1 MANKRNFIH
10 LFVYVSALLICI
22 QSLKAQEESPMF
34 FSGFQNATIYFLG
47 GKAYKEKVNYDMV
60 QGEFV
65 FLDQNDNNQI
75 KLFTDL
81 SQIGSIH
88 IGERIFLPTRFGP
101 TELIQSE
108 PAVYVQYK
116 PSLIGIGKEAG
127 YGGTSQTS
135 ATDTYASTQQTSS
148 SGIFQSVQEGRV
160 FKGEIT
166 HIYQIEV
173 NKKKKS
179 FTTSRQFIKI
189 FPKQEKQLSDYINTN
204 VQSFD
209 SIPQVI
215 KLCNYAVSLQ
225 K

>member
-1 MANKRNFIH
+1 MANKKNFIH
-10 LFVYVSALLICI
+10 LFVYVSALLLCI

-34 FSGFQNATIYFLG
+34 FSGFQNATVYFLG

-75 KLFTDL
+75 KMFADL

-101 TELIQSE
+101 TELIQSD
-108 PAVYVQYK
+108 PAIYVQYK
-116 PSLIGIGKEAG
+116 PSLIGMGKDTG

-135 ATDTYASTQQTSS
+135 ATDTYVATQQTGT
-148 SGIFQSVQEGRV
+148 SGVFQSVQDERV

-179 FTTSRQFIKI
+179 FTTPRQFTKI
-189 FPKQEKQLSDYINTN
+189 FSKQEAQLSDYIKTN

-209 SIPQVI
+209 SIPQVV
-215 KLCNYAVSLQ
+215 KLCNYAISLQ